1 VTDELD
7 ALLEI
12 AEGHARA
19 VLVAM
24 KEAELMPTFVMI
36 ADGETLFAPTP
47 WRDARDKARYLGAV
61 RALMKERGVTRYSMV
76 SEAWTAKQPDG
87 WKPGMPVGAL
97 PGDRPDRKEVVIAI
111 AADKTNTKSRTW
123 DIVRGESG
131 AVVELRLDKA
141 GGHDLSGRMA
151 ELLRH
156 KGGA

>member
-1 VTDELD
+1 MTDELD
-7 ALLEI
+7 ALLEL
-12 AEGHARA
+12 AGGHARA
-19 VLVAM
+19 VLVDM
-24 KEAELMPTFVMI
+24 KEAELTPTFVMI

-47 WRDARDKARYLGAV
+47 WRGERDKAMYLGAL

-76 SEAWTAKQPDG
+76 SEAWTAKQPEG
-87 WKPGMPVGAL
+87 WKPGMPQGPL

-141 GGHDLSGRMA
+141 DLRDLSGRMG